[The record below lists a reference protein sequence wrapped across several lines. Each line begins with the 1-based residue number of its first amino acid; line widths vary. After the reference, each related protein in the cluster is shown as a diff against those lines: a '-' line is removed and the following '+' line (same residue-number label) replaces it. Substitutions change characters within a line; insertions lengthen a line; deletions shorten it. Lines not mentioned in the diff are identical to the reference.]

1 MLRRA
6 FLSAA
11 AAGLAASAWRP
22 AGGQPAP
29 TLRIA
34 VQTETSSIDPHFAL
48 VGANQVVAMHI
59 FDPLVGSDL
68 DMRPVPGL
76 TEVSNPQPD
85 VWEFRVRDGATFH
98 DGSKVTAEALRFSI
112 ERMPHVP
119 SSPAPFIRMQ
129 GSIAA
134 MEIPDQ
140 RTLRIRTHGPD
151 PTVPLNGETAYIVRA
166 HEASTADF
174 NTGHAA
180 IGSGPWRFVS
190 WQPGDA
196 LRLARYDGWWGP
208 RPDFAEAII
217 RPVSNDAAR
226 LAALLAGDAD
236 LIDHVPQT
244 DLPRVRENKALA
256 VTTSTSARVI
266 YIGLDQAGDSTPFVT
281 AKDGKPLGKNPLQD
295 RRVRQALS

>member
-1 MLRRA
+1 MRRRD
-6 FLSAA
+6 FIAA
-11 AAGLAASAWRP
+11 TVASASLPRLARAADP
-22 AGGQPAP
+22 GL
-29 TLRIA
+29 LRIA

-48 VGANQVVAMHI
+48 IGANQVVANHI

-68 DMRPVPGL
+68 DMRPAPGL

-98 DGSKVTAEALRFSI
+98 EGSKVTAEALRFSI

-129 GSIAA
+129 GSIAG
-134 MEIPDQ
+134 MEIPDE

-166 HEASTADF
+166 HEASTAEF
-174 NTGHAA
+174 NTGRAA

-236 LIDHVPQT
+236 
-244 DLPRVRENKALA
+244 
-256 VTTSTSARVI
+256 
-266 YIGLDQAGDSTPFVT
+266 
-281 AKDGKPLGKNPLQD
+281 
-295 RRVRQALS
+295 